1 MRCARAVRIR
11 DDGPSRMVKRP
22 TGSGGE
28 PSSPNCGASA
38 GVKARHPHSFHAFV
52 SSTRLTQLSSL
63 ALPWPANDCTSPS
76 RRHMPQ
82 AVLGGKPRL
91 VQINARYPKEVG
103 GPLIARVSAPQE
115 PDHTVGQQ
123 PKSNPKHHFHEYRC
137 GSFVPR
143 AHRQGAKT
151 SGPCHGS
158 QDRGDCVFVFHATSC
173 CSGSAAA
180 TQNRLCLKVSSSL
193 ICFNLY
199 QVEKNL

>member
-1 MRCARAVRIR
+1 
-11 DDGPSRMVKRP
+11 
-22 TGSGGE
+22 
-28 PSSPNCGASA
+28 
-38 GVKARHPHSFHAFV
+38 
-52 SSTRLTQLSSL
+52 
-63 ALPWPANDCTSPS
+63 
-76 RRHMPQ
+76 MPYS
-82 AVLGGKPRL
+82 VLGAKPCL
-91 VQINARYPKEVG
+91 EWKNARYPKEVG

-123 PKSNPKHHFHEYRC
+123 PQSNPKHHFHEYRS
-137 GSFVPR
+137 GRFVPR

-180 TQNRLCLKVSSSL
+180 TQNRLCPKVSASL

-199 QVEKNL
+199 QVEKTSRYLCALCARPFELPAKQSASRRLAKPPSRRLCMMPTPTQPKRHHAPIRRQPVHDVPRD